1 MREREER
8 SGHFVRRGPGKKEE
22 KRKRQ
27 TTKKCAVRN
36 FVTLTLNI
44 IKPKFLWT

>member
-1 MREREER
+1 MCAEALERREER
-8 SGHFVRRGPGKKEE
+8 ERDKTV
-22 KRKRQ
+22 
-27 TTKKCAVRN
+27 KKCAVRN